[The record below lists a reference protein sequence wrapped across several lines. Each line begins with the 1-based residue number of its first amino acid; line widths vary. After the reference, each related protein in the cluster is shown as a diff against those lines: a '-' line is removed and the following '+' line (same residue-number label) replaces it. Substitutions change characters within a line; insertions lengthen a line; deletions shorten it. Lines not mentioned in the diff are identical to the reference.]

1 MYINNDWFEDI
12 ERFEQIGPMLSM
24 IVNKLKGQLEEEL
37 NLRMNSMY
45 AEMDWQNQQLKKA
58 MYQLL
63 CELSYIPEITEEEF
77 LLLLEEKQRSL

>member
-24 IVNKLKGQLEEEL
+24 IVNKLKGQFEEEL
-37 NLRMNSMY
+37 NRRMNSMY
-45 AEMDWQNQQLKKA
+45 AEMAWQNQQLKKA

>member
-12 ERFEQIGPMLSM
+12 ERFEQIGPILSM
-24 IVNKLKGQLEEEL
+24 IVNKLKDQLKEEL

-45 AEMDWQNQQLKKA
+45 AEIDWQNQRLKKV

>member
-24 IVNKLKGQLEEEL
+24 IVNRLKGEFEQK
-37 NLRMNSMY
+37 LREKSDFLY
-45 AEMDWQNQQLKKA
+45 AEMDWRNQQLKKA

-63 CELSYIPEITEEEF
+63 CELSYVSEITEEEF

>member
-24 IVNKLKGQLEEEL
+24 IVNKLKGQFEEEL
-37 NLRMNSMY
+37 NQRMNNMY

>member
-24 IVNKLKGQLEEEL
+24 IVNRLKGQFEEEL
-37 NLRMNSMY
+37 NQRMNSMY
-45 AEMDWQNQQLKKA
+45 AEIDWQNQQLKKA

-63 CELSYIPEITEEEF
+63 CELSYVPEITEEEF

>member
-24 IVNKLKGQLEEEL
+24 IVNKLKGQFEEEL
-37 NLRMNSMY
+37 NQRMNSMY

-63 CELSYIPEITEEEF
+63 CEFSYIPEITEEEF

>member
-1 MYINNDWFEDI
+1 MYINNDWIEEI
-12 ERFEQIGPMLSM
+12 ERFEQIGPMFSV
-24 IVNKLKGQLEEEL
+24 IVNKLKGQLEEKL
-37 NLRMNSMY
+37 NQRMNSMY

>member
-24 IVNKLKGQLEEEL
+24 IVNKLKGQFEEEL
-37 NLRMNSMY
+37 NRRMNSMY

>member
-37 NLRMNSMY
+37 NRRMNSMY

>member
-12 ERFEQIGPMLSM
+12 ESFEQIGPMLSM

-37 NLRMNSMY
+37 NRRMNSMY

>member
-1 MYINNDWFEDI
+1 MYINNDWFEDV
-12 ERFEQIGPMLSM
+12 ERFDQIGPMLSM

-37 NLRMNSMY
+37 NRRMNSMY

>member
-24 IVNKLKGQLEEEL
+24 IVNKLKGQLEEEM
-37 NLRMNSMY
+37 NQRMNSLY

-63 CELSYIPEITEEEF
+63 YELSYIPEITEEEF

>member
-1 MYINNDWFEDI
+1 MYINNDWFEEI
-12 ERFEQIGPMLSM
+12 ERFEQIGPMLSV
-24 IVNKLKGQLEEEL
+24 IVNKLKGQLEEKL
-37 NLRMNSMY
+37 NQRMNSMY

>member
-1 MYINNDWFEDI
+1 MYINNDWFDEI

-24 IVNKLKGQLEEEL
+24 IVNKLKGQLEEEM
-37 NLRMNSMY
+37 NQRMNSLY

-58 MYQLL
+58 MYQFL
-63 CELSYIPEITEEEF
+63 CELSYPIEITEEEF